1 MTTKEMLNHLEKI
14 SLKNYRQDK
23 NINKFYFFYYLL
35 RSYLGIIKHKFRT
48 FFASQEKR
56 DYEKYMQAKT
66 AGFNII
72 EVKQKFK
79 IIVDAGE
86 KNIDDF
92 DVKEIIPRIFC
103 VENKIK

>member
-1 MTTKEMLNHLEKI
+1 
-14 SLKNYRQDK
+14 
-23 NINKFYFFYYLL
+23 
-35 RSYLGIIKHKFRT
+35 
-48 FFASQEKR
+48 
-56 DYEKYMQAKT
+56 MQAKT